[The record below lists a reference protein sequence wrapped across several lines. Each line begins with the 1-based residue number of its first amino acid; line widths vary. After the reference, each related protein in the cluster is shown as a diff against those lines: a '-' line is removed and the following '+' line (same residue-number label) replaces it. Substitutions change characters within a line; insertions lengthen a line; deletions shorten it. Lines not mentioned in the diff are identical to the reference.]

1 MEILSDTLFRGNVT
15 IDEDQKLVFQTP
27 SIGNNPTS
35 TISQQS
41 RGNSEVLVIDSAGG
55 GVHLDD
61 SIYTKIAY
69 LTDKLIVG
77 YQSRLGARLCS
88 DGKFCFR
95 SNCSS
100 LTFDYDGSGS
110 LQMVNLVDQKP
121 KIKMTYDG
129 RICAAGSLNLGGDI
143 SANNVSANNISVS
156 SITSTSGASFM
167 GNNFTCVGIVNTAQS
182 NWSITHGSYTNTFP
196 QKSGT
201 LATVDDIPTLGVQLS
216 HTQLKLDA
224 STIPADCTAFS
235 FGNYPIPSNSTISA
249 GGPSNYI
256 ISTQAYLLKGSNA
269 TPVTYPA
276 IEIELVCGD
285 VIGKKASGLSLEGTL
300 GVNMLAVI

>member
-27 SIGNNPTS
+27 SVHNNSTS
-35 TISQQS
+35 TISQQL
-41 RGNSEVLVIDSAGG
+41 RGNSEVLVIESNGWVSVESYAQMTDGLKVFDNFVVVCDCSSFVFNNCSGG
-55 GVHLDD
+55 QL
-61 SIYTKIAY
+61 
-69 LTDKLIVG
+69 KLIDDKYAAKIQMNGV
-77 YQSRLGARLCS
+77 
-88 DGKFCFR
+88 
-95 SNCSS
+95 
-100 LTFDYDGSGS
+100 DGS
-110 LQMVNLVDQKP
+110 
-121 KIKMTYDG
+121 
-129 RICAAGSLNLGGDI
+129 ICAGSLCLTGDI
-143 SANNVSANNISVS
+143 SARNVSVNT
-156 SITSTSGASFM
+156 ITAPSGGSFM
-167 GNNFTCVGIVNTAQS
+167 GNDFTCVGIVNRSQS
-182 NWSITHGSYTNTFP
+182 NWSITHGSYKNEFP

-201 LATVDDIPTLGVQLS
+201 LATVDDIPTIPTLGVQLS

-235 FGNYPIPSNSTISA
+235 FGNYPITSNSTISA

-276 IEIELVCGD
+276 IEIELVCGS